1 MKKRNGAV
9 AFCVILVAM
18 FLISMVILMAL
29 SALMLNRNLG
39 ANWISGGVIA
49 AYVLSCLV
57 GGFLI
62 GRHMGKYKFLW
73 GILVGSCYFGIL
85 VLAGRLIY
93 QSGAEQIQLISSYFI
108 CMVAGMLGGM
118 LAP

>member
-1 MKKRNGAV
+1 MKKGNGAI
-9 AFCVILVAM
+9 AFCVVLVAM
-18 FLISMVILMAL
+18 FLLSCVILMAL
-29 SALMLNRNLG
+29 SALMLSRGLS

-49 AYVLSCLV
+49 AYVLSCLT
-57 GGFLI
+57 GGFLM
-62 GRHMGKYKFLW
+62 GKHMGKYKFLW
-73 GILVGSCYFGIL
+73 GIIVGSCYFGIL

-93 QSGAEQIQLISSYFI
+93 QSGAGQVQLISSYFI

>member
-1 MKKRNGAV
+1 
-9 AFCVILVAM
+9 
-18 FLISMVILMAL
+18 
-29 SALMLNRNLG
+29 
-39 ANWISGGVIA
+39 
-49 AYVLSCLV
+49 
-57 GGFLI
+57 
-62 GRHMGKYKFLW
+62 MGKYKFLW